1 MLSLGALS
9 DKICLKLTGAFTA
22 TVKRNLQSWQN
33 VQHRKTPTPKIQIPK
48 LSKFNR
54 IWSKPTILETVI
66 AESWLLETAYRQP
79 GTKLT
84 KKKQLQVFL
93 FPFSGYKA
101 KDKC

>member
-1 MLSLGALS
+1 MKPPGPQHGPIDQKRSENWEE
-9 DKICLKLTGAFTA
+9 
-22 TVKRNLQSWQN
+22 VKQ
-33 VQHRKTPTPKIQIPK
+33 RKTLTPKAHIPK
-48 LSKFNR
+48 LSKFDR
-54 IWSKPTILETVI
+54 IWSKPAILETVI